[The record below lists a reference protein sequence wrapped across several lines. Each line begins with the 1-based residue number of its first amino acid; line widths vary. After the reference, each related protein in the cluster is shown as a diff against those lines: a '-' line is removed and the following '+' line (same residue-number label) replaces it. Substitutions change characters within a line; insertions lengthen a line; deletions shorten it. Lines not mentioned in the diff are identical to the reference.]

1 MIPVY
6 ETASCDNPA
15 FVQYNMLE
23 GGRFVFDQSP
33 LGAGTD
39 MRWVVESKDAKF
51 RKEFYSAENLRAI
64 SER

>member
-1 MIPVY
+1 
-6 ETASCDNPA
+6 
-15 FVQYNMLE
+15 MLE

-33 LGAGTD
+33 LGAGKD

-51 RKEFYSAENLRAI
+51 KKDFYSAENLRAI